1 MHIDEA
7 TAINQQAERYYQEG
21 KWTEAVNLCHQLI
34 QIQPNF
40 APVYKTLGN
49 SLQAQGKLEAAMRAY
64 NRALLLNPEF
74 AEVHANQGTIFYQ
87 VGDLKAAVLC
97 YQKALSIQQNWAGVY
112 WNLGKVFKE
121 QGRVDEGTA
130 YQKKA
135 LNLNP
140 SQFPPDLHNQLGLEL
155 SKRTTLEETIAFYQQ
170 FTETYPDCGPAYLN
184 LGVFLESQGK
194 IEEAVTCFQKATT
207 LQPNLAAAHF
217 KLGYLLQQKNELV
230 SAISCFQTTIALQP
244 DWSEAYNNLGLVLR
258 KVERAEEAISCFKK
272 AIEINPNFAESY
284 RNLGT
289 TLQQQGKLEAA
300 AACLRDCIK
309 IQPNFALAHGNLG
322 YVLEQQGKLDEAKAS
337 LRHAIALEPDL
348 AMAYGNLGNI
358 LHREGELEESIACFQ
373 NAIKYDTTFGK
384 LYFRGQ
390 PHLEAIPR
398 ESLVEL
404 PVSSPKKIC
413 RLTQN
418 LATQFHLNDR
428 ASEITYL
435 EMTPRLPVQLAAGK
449 TLAVAD
455 EAVET
460 YFPETQGYSPETYL
474 ASLPNG
480 RAWGD
485 LYTSVIWSE
494 NNTLLADLSTGNVPF
509 LFALDK
515 LPPVHKIEGTVAF
528 ISTLGGDTYYHW
540 WVDILPRLEL
550 LRRSGIDWDKI
561 DKFVINNVRHRFQ
574 QDIINTLNIPPEK
587 LITSLDYPHIQ
598 ATQLLVPSVTSST
611 EKWFGPFIEGP
622 PKWVCDFLRERFTS
636 LADYPGF
643 DTPEKIYISRRKAK
657 VRRFI
662 NEEEIS
668 AFLEPLGFK
677 TVILETLSVREQIA
691 LMTGA
696 KTIIAP
702 HGAGLTNT
710 LFCQPGTQL
719 VEIFSP
725 RYVPDC
731 YWIISNHVGLDYY
744 YLIGDNQENYYEK
757 HPHLRPKPV
766 NRPPRAED
774 IYVNLESL
782 FQLMELAAIV

>member
-7 TAINQQAERYYQEG
+7 TATNQQAEHYYQEG
-21 KWTEAVNLCHQLI
+21 QWTEAAALCHQLI

-40 APVYKTLGN
+40 APIYKTLGN
-49 SLQAQGKLEAAMRAY
+49 ILQAQGKLEAAMRAY
-64 NRALLLNPEF
+64 HRALILNPDF

-87 VGDLKAAVLC
+87 IGELDSAVIC
-97 YQKALSIQQNWAGVY
+97 YQKALTLQPNWAGVY

-121 QGRVDEGTA
+121 QGRVDEGTE
-130 YQKKA
+130 YQKTA

-140 SQFPPDLHNQLGLEL
+140 TQFSPDLHNQVGVEL
-155 SKRTTLEETIAFYQQ
+155 SKRGNIEETTAFYQQ

-184 LGVFLESQGK
+184 LGIFLECQGK
-194 IEEAVTCFQKATT
+194 IEEAFFCFQKAIT
-207 LQPNLAAAHF
+207 LQPNLAAGHF
-217 KLGYLLQQKNELV
+217 KLGYLLQQKNELE
-230 SAISCFQTTIALQP
+230 SAIACFNSTLELQP
-244 DWSEAYNNLGLVLR
+244 DWIEAYNNLGLVLR
-258 KVERAEEAISCFKK
+258 KVNREEEAIACFKK
-272 AIEINPNFAESY
+272 AIEINPNFAEAY

-300 AACLRDCIK
+300 AASLRDCIK

-322 YVLEQQGKLDEAKAS
+322 YVLEQQGKLEEAKAS
-337 LRHAIALEPDL
+337 LGHAIALEPDL

-358 LHREGELEESIACFQ
+358 LNQQGELEEAISCFQ
-373 NAIKYDTTFGK
+373 KAIKYDADFMM

-398 ESLVEL
+398 QSLVEL
-404 PVSSPKKIC
+404 PVSLPKKVC

-418 LATQFHLNDR
+418 LATQFELNYPVLDV
-428 ASEITYL
+428 TYL
-435 EMTPRLPVQLAAGK
+435 EMNPRLPVHLSAGK
-449 TLAVAD
+449 TLVVED
-455 EAVET
+455 EAVPT

-474 ASLPNG
+474 AILPNG

-494 NNTLLADLSTGNVPF
+494 NNTLLGDLSTGNVPF

-561 DKFVINNVRHRFQ
+561 DKFVINNVRHPFQ
-574 QDIINTLNIPPEK
+574 NDIIDTLNIPRGK
-587 LITSLDYPHIQ
+587 LITSLEYPHIQ

-636 LADYPGF
+636 LADLSGSE
-643 DTPEKIYISRRKAK
+643 TPERIYISRRKAK

-662 NEEEIS
+662 NEDEIS
-668 AFLEPLGFK
+668 TLLESLGFT
-677 TVILETLSVREQIA
+677 TVILEALSIREQIA
-691 LMTGA
+691 LMTRT

-719 VEIFSP
+719 LEIFSP

-731 YWIISNHVGLDYY
+731 YWIISNQVGLDYY
-744 YLIGDNQENYYEK
+744 YLIGNNGENYYEK

-766 NRPPRAED
+766 NCPPRAED
-774 IYVNLESL
+774 IYVNLDSL
-782 FQLMELAAIV
+782 VQVMELAAIV

>member
-7 TAINQQAERYYQEG
+7 TATNQQAERYYQEG
-21 KWTEAVNLCHQLI
+21 KWTEAAALCHQLI

-40 APVYKTLGN
+40 APIYKTLGN
-49 SLQAQGKLEAAMRAY
+49 ILQAQGKLEAAMRAY
-64 NRALLLNPEF
+64 HRALVLNPEF
-74 AEVHANQGTIFYQ
+74 AEVHANQGTIYYQ
-87 VGDLKAAVLC
+87 IGQFEAAVSC
-97 YQKALSIQQNWAGVY
+97 YQKALTLQPNWAGVY
-112 WNLGKVFKE
+112 WNLGKVFKA
-121 QGRVDEGTA
+121 QGRLNEATE
-130 YQKKA
+130 YQKAA

-140 SQFPPDLHNQLGLEL
+140 SQFPPDLHNQVGLEL
-155 SKRTTLEETIAFYQQ
+155 SKRATLEETTAFYQQ
-170 FTETYPDCGPAYLN
+170 FTDTYPDCGPAYLN
-184 LGVFLESQGK
+184 LGIFLEAQGK
-194 IEEAVTCFQKATT
+194 IEEAIACFQKAIT
-207 LQPNLAAAHF
+207 LQPTLAAGHF
-217 KLGYLLQQKNELV
+217 KLGYLLQQKNEIE
-230 SAISCFQTTIALQP
+230 SAINCFNSTLELQP
-244 DWSEAYNNLGLVLR
+244 NWIEAYNNLGIILR
-258 KVERAEEAISCFKK
+258 KIKREEEAITCFKK
-272 AIEINPNFAESY
+272 AIEINPVFAEAY
-284 RNLGT
+284 RNLGIT
-289 TLQQQGKLEAA
+289 FQQQGKLEAA
-300 AACLRDCIK
+300 ASCLRDCIK

-322 YVLEQQGKLDEAKAS
+322 YVLEQQGKLEEAKAS

-358 LHREGELEESIACFQ
+358 LHQEGELEESISCFQ
-373 NAIKYDTTFGK
+373 KAIQYDADFRM

-390 PHLEAIPR
+390 PHLEEIPR
-398 ESLVEL
+398 PSLVGL
-404 PVSSPKKIC
+404 PVNSPKKIC
-413 RLTQN
+413 RLTQK
-418 LATQFHLNDR
+418 LATQFQLNYPTSD
-428 ASEITYL
+428 ITYL
-435 EMTPRLPVQLAAGK
+435 EMTPRIPVHLAAGK
-449 TLAVAD
+449 TLPVKD
-455 EAVET
+455 ETVPT
-460 YFPETQGYSPETYL
+460 YFPETQGESPETYL
-474 ASLPNG
+474 AILPNG

-494 NNTLLADLSTGNVPF
+494 NNTLLGDLSTGNVPF
-509 LFALDK
+509 LFSLDK
-515 LPPVHKIEGTVAF
+515 LPPVHKINGTVAF
-528 ISTLGGDTYYHW
+528 LSTLGGDTYYHW

-636 LADYPGF
+636 LADSQDS

-677 TVILETLSVREQIA
+677 PVILETLSVRQQIA

-766 NRPPRAED
+766 NRPPRSED
-774 IYVNLESL
+774 IYVNLDSL
-782 FQLMELAAIV
+782 LQLIKLAAIV

>member
-7 TAINQQAERYYQEG
+7 TATNQQAERYYQEG
-21 KWTEAVNLCHQLI
+21 KWTEAAALCHQLI

-40 APVYKTLGN
+40 APIYKTLGN
-49 SLQAQGKLEAAMRAY
+49 ILQAQGKLEAAMRAY
-64 NRALLLNPEF
+64 HRALVLNPEF

-87 VGDLKAAVLC
+87 IGQLDAAVSC
-97 YQKALSIQQNWAGVY
+97 YQKALTLQPNWAGVY

-121 QGRVDEGTA
+121 QGRVDEGTE
-130 YQKKA
+130 YQKTA
-135 LNLNP
+135 LKLNP
-140 SQFPPDLHNQLGLEL
+140 TQFPPDLHNQVGLEV
-155 SKRTTLEETIAFYQQ
+155 SKRANLEETTAFYQQ
-170 FTETYPDCGPAYLN
+170 FTDTYPDCGPAYLN

-194 IEEAVTCFQKATT
+194 IEEAFSCFQKAIT
-207 LQPNLAAAHF
+207 LQPNLAAGHF
-217 KLGYLLQQKNELV
+217 KLGYLLQQKDELE
-230 SAISCFQTTIALQP
+230 SAITCFQTTIELQP
-244 DWSEAYNNLGLVLR
+244 SWGEAYNNLGLILR
-258 KVERAEEAISCFKK
+258 KINREEEAIFSFKK
-272 AIEINPNFAESY
+272 AIEINPNFAEAY

-337 LRHAIALEPDL
+337 LRHAIALKPDL

-358 LHREGELEESIACFQ
+358 LNRQGELEEAISCFQ
-373 NAIKYDTTFGK
+373 KAIEYDATFGK

-404 PVSSPKKIC
+404 PVSSRKKFC
-413 RLTQN
+413 RLTKN
-418 LATQFHLNDR
+418 LATQFNLNDR
-428 ASEITYL
+428 ASDITYL
-435 EMTPRLPVQLAAGK
+435 EMSPRVSVHLAAGK
-449 TLAVAD
+449 TLAVED
-455 EAVET
+455 EAVPT

-474 ASLPNG
+474 AILPNG

-494 NNTLLADLSTGNVPF
+494 DNTLLADLSTGNVPF
-509 LFALDK
+509 VFALDK

-528 ISTLGGDTYYHW
+528 LSTLGGDTYYHW

-574 QDIINTLNIPPEK
+574 KDIIDTLNIPPEK

-622 PKWVCDFLRERFTS
+622 PKWVCDFLRQKFLPLVDSHSKTS
-636 LADYPGF
+636 
-643 DTPEKIYISRRKAK
+643 EKVYISRRKAK
-657 VRRFI
+657 VRRLI
-662 NEEEIS
+662 NEEEVI
-668 AFLEPLGFK
+668 ALLEPLGFK
-677 TVILETLSVREQIA
+677 TVILESLSVTEQIS
-691 LMTGA
+691 LMAGA

-710 LFCQPGTQL
+710 IFCQPGTQL
-719 VEIFSP
+719 LEIFSP

-731 YWIISNHVGLDYY
+731 YWIISNHLGLDYY
-744 YLIGDNQENYYEK
+744 YLMGNNEENYYK
-757 HPHLRPKPV
+757 TYPHLRPKPV
-766 NRPPRAED
+766 NCPPRAED
-774 IYVNLESL
+774 IYVNLDSL
-782 FQLMELAAIV
+782 VQLMELAAIV

>member
-1 MHIDEA
+1 MHIEA
-7 TAINQQAERYYQEG
+7 TATNQQAERYYQDG
-21 KWTEAVNLCHQLI
+21 KWTEAVTLCHQLI

-40 APVYKTLGN
+40 APIYKTLGN
-49 SLQAQGKLEAAMRAY
+49 SLQAQGKLDAAMRAY
-64 NRALLLNPEF
+64 HRALVLNPEF

-87 VGDLKAAVLC
+87 IGELDSAVLC
-97 YQKALSIQQNWAGVY
+97 YQKALTLQPNWAGVY

-121 QGRVDEGTA
+121 QGRVDEGTE
-130 YQKKA
+130 YQKIA

-140 SQFPPDLHNQLGLEL
+140 SQFPPDLHNQVGLEL
-155 SKRTTLEETIAFYQQ
+155 SKRATLKEITAFYQR
-170 FTETYPDCGPAYLN
+170 FTETYPDWGPAYLN
-184 LGVFLESQGK
+184 LGIFWELQSK
-194 IEEAVTCFQKATT
+194 IEEAIACFQKAIT

-217 KLGYLLQQKNELV
+217 KLGYLLQQKNELQ
-230 SAISCFQTTIALQP
+230 SATSCFKATIELQP
-244 DWSEAYNNLGLVLR
+244 DWIEAYNNLGLILR
-258 KVERAEEAISCFKK
+258 KINQEEEAIFWFKK
-272 AIEINPNFAESY
+272 GIEINPNFAEAY

-289 TLQQQGKLEAA
+289 TFQVQGKLEAA
-300 AACLRDCIK
+300 EACLRDCIK
-309 IQPNFALAHGNLG
+309 IEPNFALAHGNLG
-322 YVLEQQGKLDEAKAS
+322 YVLEQQGRLDEAKAS
-337 LRHAIALEPDL
+337 LHHAIALEPDL

-358 LHREGELEESIACFQ
+358 LHREGELEESISCFQ
-373 NAIKYDTTFGK
+373 NAIKYDADFMM

-404 PVSSPKKIC
+404 PVSSPKKVC
-413 RLTQN
+413 RFTQN
-418 LATQFHLNDR
+418 LATQFNLNYPGSD
-428 ASEITYL
+428 ITYL
-435 EMTPRLPVQLAAGK
+435 EMSPRIPVHLAAGK
-449 TLAVAD
+449 TLALND
-455 EAVET
+455 EAVPI
-460 YFPETQGYSPETYL
+460 YFPETHGYSPETYL
-474 ASLPNG
+474 AIVPNG

-494 NNTLLADLSTGNVPF
+494 DNTLLADLSTGNVPF

-540 WVDILPRLEL
+540 WVDIIPRLEL

-561 DKFVINNVRHRFQ
+561 DKFVINNVRHSFQ
-574 QDIINTLNIPPEK
+574 KDLIHTLNIPPEK
-587 LITSLDYPHIQ
+587 LITSLDYPHLQ

-622 PKWVCDFLRERFTS
+622 PKWVCDFLRKRFTS
-636 LADYPGF
+636 LADFPSSE
-643 DTPEKIYISRRKAK
+643 TPEKIYISRRKAK

-662 NEEEIS
+662 NEDEIS
-668 AFLEPLGFK
+668 VFLESLGFQ
-677 TVILETLSVREQIA
+677 TVMLEALSVREQIA

-719 VEIFSP
+719 LEIFSP

-731 YWIISNHVGLDYY
+731 YWIISNQVGLDYY
-744 YLIGDNQENYYEK
+744 YLIGDNGKNYYEK
-757 HPHLRPKPV
+757 YPHLRPNSL

-774 IYVNLESL
+774 IYVKIESL
-782 FQLMELAAIV
+782 FQLMKWAGFV

>member
-7 TAINQQAERYYQEG
+7 TATNQQAERYYQEG
-21 KWTEAVNLCHQLI
+21 KWTEAVALCHQLI

-40 APVYKTLGN
+40 APIYKTLGN

-64 NRALLLNPEF
+64 HRALVLNPEF

-87 VGDLKAAVLC
+87 LGELDSAILC
-97 YQKALSIQQNWAGVY
+97 YQKALNLQPNWAGIY
-112 WNLGKVFKE
+112 WNLGKVYKE
-121 QGRVDEGTA
+121 QGRVEEGIA
-130 YQKKA
+130 YQKTA
-135 LNLNP
+135 LTLNP
-140 SQFPPDLHNQLGLEL
+140 SQFPPDLHNQVGVEL
-155 SKRTTLEETIAFYQQ
+155 SKRGNIEETTAFYKQ

-194 IEEAVTCFQKATT
+194 IEEAFSCFQKAIM
-207 LQPNLAAAHF
+207 LQPNLAAGHF
-217 KLGYLLQQKNELV
+217 KLGYLLQQQNELE
-230 SAISCFQTTIALQP
+230 SAIDCFKSTIELQP
-244 DWSEAYNNLGLVLR
+244 DWNEAHNNLGLVLR
-258 KVERAEEAISCFKK
+258 KINREEEAISSFKK
-272 AIEINPNFAESY
+272 AIEINPNFAEAY

-358 LHREGELEESIACFQ
+358 LHREGELEESISCFQ
-373 NAIKYDTTFGK
+373 NAIKYDATFGN

-413 RLTQN
+413 RSTQN
-418 LATQFHLNDR
+418 LATQFHLNDP

-435 EMTPRLPVQLAAGK
+435 EMSPRFSVHLAAGK
-449 TLAVAD
+449 TLAVED
-455 EAVET
+455 EAVPT

-474 ASLPNG
+474 AILPNG

-494 NNTLLADLSTGNVPF
+494 DNTLLADLSTGNVPF

-528 ISTLGGDTYYHW
+528 LSTLGGDTYYHW

-550 LRRSGIDWDKI
+550 LRRSGIDWNKI
-561 DKFVINNVRHRFQ
+561 DKFVMNNVRHRFQ

-622 PKWVCDFLRERFTS
+622 PKWVCDFLRERFAS
-636 LADYPGF
+636 LADSQGSE
-643 DTPEKIYISRRKAK
+643 TPEKLYISRRKAK

-662 NEEEIS
+662 NEDEIS
-668 AFLEPLGFK
+668 TLLEFYGFK
-677 TVILETLSVREQIA
+677 TVILESLSVQEQITLLA
-691 LMTGA
+691 GA

-710 LFCQPGTQL
+710 IFCQPGTQL
-719 VEIFSP
+719 LEIFSP

-731 YWIISNHVGLDYY
+731 YWIISNQVGLDYY
-744 YLIGDNQENYYEK
+744 YLMGDHGEKYYETY
-757 HPHLRPKPV
+757 PHLRPKPV

-774 IYVNLESL
+774 IFVNLDSL
-782 FQLMELAAIV
+782 VQLMKLAAIV